1 MYKLG
6 IGLKTDH
13 DVSKKNE
20 VLLDFEIQLQ
30 LLYMYSWY
38 YKEHTSITVLINIL
52 EMVNANRA
60 MFLTVDDCRKMSC

>member
-1 MYKLG
+1 MMFQ
-6 IGLKTDH
+6 
-13 DVSKKNE
+13 KKNE

-30 LLYMYSWY
+30 LLYMCFWY

>member
-1 MYKLG
+1 M
-6 IGLKTDH
+6 
-13 DVSKKNE
+13 VFKKNE
-20 VLLDFEIQLQ
+20 VMLDFEIQSQ

-60 MFLTVDDCRKMSC
+60 MFLTVDDCREMSC